1 MAPPVVPASYGV
13 VLRNYQQIFDT
24 PISGIIPH
32 SCEQFGAS
40 VHANSVAY
48 DIIKLKRLATWMMFV
63 RALQLHGGMLDAVS

>member
-13 VLRNYQQIFDT
+13 VLRNYQQISDT
-24 PISGIIPH
+24 PISGIVPH

-48 DIIKLKRLATWMMFV
+48 DIIKLKRFATWDRRMGF
-63 RALQLHGGMLDAVS
+63 GGV